1 MQPFVL
7 YGNRLNIPVTR
18 EFKQLV
24 NITIAAGKFIL
35 LHPNYDLIRE
45 AMRLEMFEDT
55 RLEDFEVHTWQY
67 EIGEVISYD
76 MEEVLFFYTLLDLSC
91 RIFLC
96 EIGDDLRQMAIDSGE
111 TNTDEFNRVRSFFL
125 KQAQE
130 YLIQL
135 RNCYSDNETFRVLQ
149 GKIEQLNSLA

>member
-45 AMRLEMFEDT
+45 AMRLEMFE
-55 RLEDFEVHTWQY
+55 
-67 EIGEVISYD
+67 GEVISYD
-76 MEEVLFFYTLLDLSC
+76 LEEVLFFYTLLDLSC

>member
-1 MQPFVL
+1 M
-7 YGNRLNIPVTR
+7 
-18 EFKQLV
+18 
-24 NITIAAGKFIL
+24 
-35 LHPNYDLIRE
+35 
-45 AMRLEMFEDT
+45 
-55 RLEDFEVHTWQY
+55 
-67 EIGEVISYD
+67 
-76 MEEVLFFYTLLDLSC
+76 LFFYTLLDLSC

-149 GKIEQLNSLA
+149 GKFEQLNSLA